1 MPEGRSQVWQIPY
14 KGGGGSRGRAW
25 VTDKSTSSS
34 VGSPPANTPGEE
46 VPAGVGAG
54 AGEEEELDTSLD
66 MARYWNLG

>member
-1 MPEGRSQVWQIPY
+1 MDGRATEYTGARVA
-14 KGGGGSRGRAW
+14 GGGSRGRAW